1 MDALRAEMN
10 QRAEGAPARDLSGFT
25 AWRDTTDPE
34 NLELIGMYAS
44 YLYGQHAGMTDAL
57 SLPAVIAAM
66 DILSIER
73 DDRPELAR
81 RLIVLHGLVR
91 ERERAKEKEKRG

>member
-1 MDALRAEMN
+1 MDVMRAEANM
-10 QRAEGAPARDLSGFT
+10 RADGAPGRDLSGLM
-25 AWRDTTDPE
+25 AWRDTADPE
-34 NLELIGMYAS
+34 NLELIAVYSS

-66 DILSIER
+66 DILRVEQEE
-73 DDRPELAR
+73 RPELAR

-91 ERERAKEKEKRG
+91 ERERAKEKEKR

>member
-1 MDALRAEMN
+1 MDAIRAEMN
-10 QRAEGAPARDLSGFT
+10 QRADGAPGRDLSGFT
-25 AWRDTTDPE
+25 AWRETSDLE

-66 DILSIER
+66 DILRVEQEE
-73 DDRPELAR
+73 RPELAR
-81 RLIVLHGLVR
+81 RLILLHGLVR
-91 ERERAKEKEKRG
+91 ERERVKEKEKR